1 MNYKDIHVG
10 SKIKEIVEQGEY
22 KMERI
27 CNYFKCTE
35 QDIIDTFKKKSLD
48 AEHLLKW
55 SKILEYDFFR
65 MYSQHLILFSPPKGK
80 HANKPKEAS
89 TTANAEF
96 RKNIYTQEVID
107 FIMELIITEQKTKV
121 QVMQDYN
128 IPKSTLYR
136 WITKYK
142 N

>member
-1 MNYKDIHVG
+1 MNYKDIHIG
-10 SKIKEIVEQGEY
+10 SKIKEIVELGEY
-22 KMERI
+22 SLERI
-27 CNYFKCTE
+27 CKYFKCTE
-35 QDIIDTFKKKSLD
+35 DDIEMVYKMKSLD
-48 AEHLLKW
+48 SEHLLKW

-65 MYSQHLILFSPPKGK
+65 VYSQHLILFSPPKGK
-80 HANKPKEAS
+80 NSVKPKEEIPSA
-89 TTANAEF
+89 TNEF

-107 FIMELIITEQKTKV
+107 FIIELIITEQKTKV